1 MQIKQKLTGKAME
14 GIVQTIN
21 VSATLRSMKVGAT
34 VFFNTDQVNEN
45 TLRHTCTRMKNE
57 EGGFW
62 TVDKSRIGYTVTRKA

>member
-21 VSATLRSMKVGAT
+21 VRATLRNMKVGAS
-34 VFFNTDQVNEN
+34 VFFNMDQVNEN
-45 TLRHTCTRMKNE
+45 TLRHTCTTLKNE

-62 TVDKSRIGYTVTRKA
+62 SVDKSRIGYTVTRKA